1 MARMPNEVGFRHT
14 AKAAETKVPFE
25 RDQLRYVVS
34 RESTCA
40 LRCLHAGFPDEDI
53 LFRCGS
59 MMMWKD
65 PAASMTQGFR
75 ASMQLCE
82 RVCVC
87 VCVGLHESASNL
99 CAGSCSVSCNGTS
112 GYQNRCFHSSSPHK
126 HDIKVY
132 KHVSSR
138 DEKTM
143 FHDMYSLC

>member
-40 LRCLHAGFPDEDI
+40 LHCLHAGFPDEDI

-75 ASMQLCE
+75 ARLQLCE

-87 VCVGLHESASNL
+87 VCVSA
-99 CAGSCSVSCNGTS
+99 CM
-112 GYQNRCFHSSSPHK
+112 
-126 HDIKVY
+126 KVHRTCVQA
-132 KHVSSR
+132 HVVCLAMVHLDTRTDAS
-138 DEKTM
+138 TYPAHTNM
-143 FHDMYSLC
+143 I